1 MKPTVPTR
9 KTVAQTVDPPAP
21 DTAPARLRLPLATI
35 ADCRRE
41 IARVYRSAKAR
52 TLDVGDASKLV
63 NILFI
68 LARLIESSD
77 LEQRIARLEVAHGND

>member
-9 KTVAQTVDPPAP
+9 KTVVKTVGPPV
-21 DTAPARLRLPLATI
+21 RLRLPLASI

-52 TLDVGDASKLV
+52 TLDTAEASKLV

-68 LARLIESSD
+68 LARLIESSSI
-77 LEQRIARLEVAHGND
+77 EARLATLEAEHERSI